1 MGVFYG
7 IQIIPPREKKKNPYK
22 ENNHIQKFVIQKFVK
37 PEMNYFSTHTK
48 PTVSQKMF
56 KYILIHTNYAFI

>member
-1 MGVFYG
+1 MIYKLYL
-7 IQIIPPREKKKNPYK
+7 QEKKKKTRTVK

-56 KYILIHTNYAFI
+56 KYILIHTNYIFI